1 MKKRIFV
8 SLLMVLVLIMSFGI
22 IFTAQASE
30 ISEIYVYQD
39 ESAITTFTLKD
50 ETQYDCESINIET
63 GETINFSDVYSR
75 EHNTITFYFS
85 EEILLKAEIGEG
97 NALVKIETEE
107 TQLSEI
113 KEVEEYSAKI
123 TGYIISAVLG
133 ILGTLGVFVFSRKEI
148 KNLLKNVLAAIGL
161 LKTSK
166 DQNEGEIN
174 TIISNAKKLIASHE
188 NFKSEMLEENKK
200 EFEILKTE
208 IYMIACGLRELVSN
222 GTAMKIS
229 DTIKNNED

>member
-22 IFTAQASE
+22 ILTAQASE

-50 ETQYDCESINIET
+50 ETQYDCEEVNMET
-63 GETINFSDVYSR
+63 GETIKLSGVYLKEENF
-75 EHNTITFYFS
+75 ITFYFS
-85 EEILLKAEIGEG
+85 GEILLKAEIGEN

-107 TQLSEI
+107 EKDLNVI

-133 ILGTLGVFVFSRKEI
+133 ILGTLGVYVLSRKEL
-148 KNLLKNVLAAIGL
+148 KKLLKNVLTAIGL

-166 DQNEGEIN
+166 DENEGEIK
-174 TIISNAKKLIASHE
+174 TIISNAKILIASLE

-200 EFEILKTE
+200 EFETLKNE
-208 IYMIACGLRELVSN
+208 IYMIACGSRELVSN

-229 DTIKNNED
+229 DTIKK

>member
-22 IFTAQASE
+22 ILTAQASE

-50 ETQYDCESINIET
+50 KTQYDCESINIET
-63 GETINFSDVYSR
+63 GETINLSGVYSR
-75 EHNTITFYFS
+75 EQNTITFYFS

-107 TQLSEI
+107 AELSEI
-113 KEVEEYSAKI
+113 KEVEEYSEKI

-161 LKTSK
+161 LKTNK
-166 DQNEGEIN
+166 DQNEGEIK
-174 TIISNAKKLIASHE
+174 TIISNAKILIASLE

-200 EFEILKTE
+200 EFETLKNE
-208 IYMIACGLRELVSN
+208 IYMIACGSRELVSN

-229 DTIKNNED
+229 DTIKK